1 MKSSTRSSSGQPPRK
16 CPDVRHRTF
25 TLLSNQFFEP
35 RAGAEFKSGIIHWN
49 HGDDPILSVLMNR
62 RTPQRRRT
70 PLMPVRPVLRF
81 PGHVRVLGD
90 AAEQLYEA
98 PQGIADPL
106 QSSKN

>member
-1 MKSSTRSSSGQPPRK
+1 MSATGPLP
-16 CPDVRHRTF
+16 
-25 TLLSNQFFEP
+25 LLSNQFFEP